1 MINRAIQVVVVLY
14 GMRAEQSIA
23 LRTFMQYRDCLRGG
37 YHLCIYNNSTDIV
50 VEWPE
55 AEVVNATAND
65 GLAKAYNF
73 ALGRARENG
82 CQWLLLLDQDTVLTA
97 DYLRSLDAFV
107 ASGRTE
113 MVAAVPSLIQNN
125 IHMSPAAYRP
135 WKGVAWRCE
144 PVTASSPLR
153 DGRVLTAFNSC
164 SLLNVDKL
172 LAMNGFNEEYPLDML
187 DHWMYHQ
194 FHRRQWRTCVLDCE
208 LTHSLSE
215 NTGMSLMRYR
225 GYLHAHLRWAKE
237 VGTMTALMFRL
248 RMLLRWVQMLLRGDD
263 AEKRKSTLRIIFR

>member
-1 MINRAIQVVVVLY
+1 MINRTIQVVVVLY

-73 ALGRARENG
+73 ALRRAEEHR
-82 CQWLLLLDQDTVLTA
+82 CWWLLLLDQDTQLTEQ
-97 DYLRSLDAFV
+97 YLAELSRFLDQPSSCPV
-107 ASGRTE
+107 A
-113 MVAAVPSLIQNN
+113 VVPCLVENGIE
-125 IHMSPAAYRP
+125 MSPTVYKR
-135 WKGVAWRCE
+135 WKGIAWRQ
-144 PVTASSPLR
+144 TPLSKKIWLTKG
-153 DGRVLTAFNSC
+153 DVLTAFNSGA
-164 SLLNVDKL
+164 LMNVSKL
-172 LAMNGFNEEYPLDML
+172 RELNGFDERYPLDML
-187 DHWMYHQ
+187 DHRMFYLFHQ
-194 FHRRQWRTCVLDCE
+194 QRWLVYTLPVALS
-208 LTHSLSE
+208 HSLSE
-215 NTGMSLMRYR
+215 NSGMSNERYAA
-225 GYLHAHLRWAKE
+225 YLKAHRRWAAE
-237 VGTMTALMFRL
+237 VGRDTLLMFRL